1 MEELLKKV
9 MEAMTD
15 FVLKSEAFQQRV
27 DVLVREQMTLDAAR
41 LVKNEVEAQL
51 EVLDIE
57 QMVDK
62 AIEEIDID
70 YKVSESLRSY
80 STRDTIC
87 DIVRDMEF
95 TVEVR

>member
-70 YKVSESLRSY
+70 YKVSESLGSY